1 MTLPAAKIADL
12 RLKHLEMVQSI
23 VSRMAGY
30 GASFKGYCITIITA
44 VGGFALTLKS
54 PLAAALAIIPLVAF
68 AAVDALYL
76 RTERRFRLLY
86 NHIRSEAWSKMPTFD
101 VSLTKAPASSFWSA
115 FFSWSIFGFY
125 APLGMGVV
133 IAIIGI
139 RWVGN
144 V

>member
-1 MTLPAAKIADL
+1 MALKPENIADL
-12 RLKHLEMVQSI
+12 RLKHLEMVQGI

-30 GASFKGYCITIITA
+30 GASYKGFCITVVTA
-44 VGGFALTLKS
+44 VGGYALALKS
-54 PLAAALAIIPLVAF
+54 PLAATLAFLPLLAF

-86 NHIRSEAWSKMPTFD
+86 GQIRSEAWRKMPTFD
-101 VSLTKAPASSFWSA
+101 VSLEKAPAASFWSA

-139 RWVGN
+139 GWVG
-144 V
+144 